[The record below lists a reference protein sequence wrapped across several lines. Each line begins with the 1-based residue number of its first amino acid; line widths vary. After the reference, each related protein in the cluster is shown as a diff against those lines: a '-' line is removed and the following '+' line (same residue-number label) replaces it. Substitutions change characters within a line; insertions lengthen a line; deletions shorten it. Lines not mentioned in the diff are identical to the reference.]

1 MSTALVFA
9 HFHQSGL
16 IRSDTSALLNTLIE
30 HIDDICFVSTN
41 VIDSELKKLDPRI
54 ICKTRENYGYDFY
67 SYKTGFDL
75 INLKNKYDQ
84 LTLMNSSFLCFDPQK
99 FINFYFKQGLSED
112 FEVIGLTKSWEITE
126 HIQSYL
132 ITISAKVLE
141 NKSFLKWWGDMNPLS
156 IRQQVILNHEI
167 GLSNFLLKFYKL
179 RSVLKASPAIGQEIP
194 NPTHQFY
201 LNLLEDVGILK
212 IEIIKNNPW
221 NVNLAPINK
230 YIRQDDKFLSLIKEG
245 LAN

>member
-1 MSTALVFA
+1 MSTSLVFA
-9 HFHQSGL
+9 HFHPSGL
-16 IRSDTSALLNTLIE
+16 IRSDTFTLLNILIE
-30 HIDDICFVSTN
+30 HIDDIYFVSTN

-54 ICKTRENYGYDFY
+54 ISKTRENYGYDFY

-75 INLKNKYDQ
+75 INLQNQYDH
-84 LTLMNSSFLCFDPQK
+84 LTLMNSSFLCADPQK

-112 FEVIGLTKSWEITE
+112 FEVIGLTKSWEISE

-141 NKSFLKWWGDMNPLS
+141 NNSFLRWWEDMNPLS
-156 IRQQVILNHEI
+156 IRQEVILNYEI
-167 GLSNFLLKFYKL
+167 GLSSFLLKFYKL
-179 RSVLKASPAIGQEIP
+179 KSVFKTSPANSQEIP

-212 IEIIKNNPW
+212 IEVIKSNPW

-230 YIRQDDKFLSLIKEG
+230 AIREDDKFLSLIKEG